1 VEGITVPRDIHAG
14 ETDRS
19 REAPGRPL
27 ALESIVVRYD
37 DRPDRCTIAPKTRT
51 DENALT
57 AWLTADR
64 SAFVDLGNV
73 R

>member
-1 VEGITVPRDIHAG
+1 MPRDIHAG
-14 ETDRS
+14 EPDRS
-19 REAPGRPL
+19 REAGPPGRAL
-27 ALESIVVRYD
+27 ELESIVVSYD
-37 DRPDRCTIAPKTRT
+37 HRPDRCTIAPKTRT